1 MIIAQIIIILPII
14 ISITIETLEI
24 INKEYDD
31 FFLMFNTKLQKKLLL
46 FYGMQDFLLLHVFS
60 LV

>member
-31 FFLMFNTKLQKKLLL
+31 FFLMFNTKLKKKLLL

>member
-46 FYGMQDFLLLHVFS
+46 FYGMQDFL
-60 LV
+60 